1 MDASRMPQSPVSFCA
16 SWRKAATGTV
26 AHGLHG
32 RSWGASGTEQ
42 DPESLVKQHHT
53 TTFTSELE
61 MMSMPPLSRLDD
73 PVQGLTTVETNI
85 VVR

>member
-1 MDASRMPQSPVSFCA
+1 MPQSPVSFRA

-26 AHGLHG
+26 THGLHG
-32 RSWGASGTEQ
+32 RSWGTSGTEQ
-42 DPESLVKQHHT
+42 EPKLLVKQHHT

-61 MMSMPPLSRLDD
+61 MMSMPTLSRLDD
-73 PVQGLTTVETNI
+73 PVQGLMTVETNI